1 MTTAT
6 STPPDWDSILV
17 KHCAPDEE
25 PPYDGPKPTPDVVR
39 YYIRHEITIIEGCMA
54 LLAKLEVSKA
64 RVLGQFDGAALVRQ
78 RLGHLR
84 TKALDEHFDFEVERM
99 EQSLE
104 ECNSEIGELE
114 RDLDR
119 ARHDLAEIRRWAL
132 DDGILPPD
140 DAAVLSAA
148 MILQ

>member
-1 MTTAT
+1 MTTA
-6 STPPDWDSILV
+6 STPPDWDGILI

-25 PPYDGPKPTPDVVR
+25 PPYEGPKPTPEVVR
-39 YYIRHEITIIEGCMA
+39 YYIRHEIQAIEHHMA
-54 LLAKLEVSKA
+54 RIAMLEILKA
-64 RVLGQFDGAALVRQ
+64 RVMGQFDGAALVRQ

-84 TKALDEHFDFEVERM
+84 NKALDDHFDFEIERM

-132 DDGILPPD
+132 LDGILPPED
-140 DAAVLSAA
+140 PAVLSAV